1 MKKISL
7 YTFLILFIF
16 SFFEISARYYIK
28 ITNSKNTGMNLKG
41 KTYGI
46 LQSDNVLGYVNTGN
60 AYNTS
65 RVSNNMGFLNI
76 NNIVLPE
83 KRNAEDVVFIAYG
96 GSTTFCYNLEQNEA
110 WPIILQKKLCE
121 SKKNNQL
128 CKFSVFNGGHIMWS
142 IGHVYEKLKRD
153 LPVIKPNYLIIYSGI
168 NDYANYENLKLLD
181 KIDVD
186 KSIKNKEYGL
196 IKKYNWWFVRL
207 NLVSAKLINY
217 KLYKPLVNFIKG
229 LTEKPN
235 NKKIQNEKYYDLAK
249 DNFPIVFEN
258 YLGVLEKLINL
269 ADKHNTKVIFLVQ
282 SQGTDTKKNIF
293 ITSFSQKAKKKANEL
308 GAIIIDTREMV
319 DEYKGDKQK
328 LFSKTGVHY
337 SVKGSN
343 LVGKFLLTKLKEK
356 KILDIK

>member
-1 MKKISL
+1 MKKVFFYS
-7 YTFLILFIF
+7 FFILFIVL
-16 SFFEISARYYIK
+16 FFEISARYYIK
-28 ITNSKNTGMNLKG
+28 ITNSKNTSMNLKE

-46 LQSDNVLGYVNTGN
+46 LRSDNVLGHDHAVH
-60 AYNTS
+60 AYNIS

-76 NNIVLPE
+76 SDVVLPE

-96 GSTTFCYNLEQNEA
+96 GSATFCYNLEQNEA
-110 WPIILQKKLCE
+110 WPIIFQKELCG

-142 IGHVYEKLKRD
+142 IGHIYEKAKTD
-153 LPVIKPNYLIIYSGI
+153 LPIIKPNYLIIYSGI
-168 NDYANYENLKLLD
+168 NEYPNYENLKLVD

-196 IKKYNWWFVRL
+196 IKRYDWWFIRF
-207 NLVSAKLINY
+207 NSVSAKLFHY
-217 KLYKPLVNFIKG
+217 KLWIPFVKLIKG

-235 NKKIQNEKYYDLAK
+235 SKKIQNEKYYDLAK
-249 DNFPIVFEN
+249 DNFSIVFEN

-269 ADKHNTKVIFLVQ
+269 ADEHNTKVIFLVQ

-293 ITSFSQKAKKKANEL
+293 LTSFSQKAKEKANEL
-308 GAIIIDTREMV
+308 GAITIDTREIL
-319 DEYKGDKQK
+319 DEYESDKQE
-328 LFSKTGVHY
+328 LFHKTGVHY
-337 SVKGSN
+337 SVRGSN

-356 KILDIK
+356 EILLIK